1 MAHPVDVLHT
11 YVSLRA
17 RPCLYPDARLPAARR
32 PYVLQ
37 GQWLLPLRVSAA
49 AVDDGV
55 VDTPAWP
62 QSLRAWLQATAAAPM
77 EARVPVLAVGSNA
90 YPRQLVDKFALR
102 RPRDATVVV
111 EPCRLADAAVV
122 FCPRLSQPGY
132 VPVTL
137 MPRPGVALQTWLQW
151 LTADQLEIISATEGP
166 RYALVECGETTV
178 VAADG
183 DRVVPRVFGWL
194 ADQSLQ
200 LDGAPLSAAPAE
212 AEQRLLARLWRACGP
227 DGLAWGACRLPP
239 DQDLHACVQ
248 DFLARRALPI
258 RLPSDWPASK
268 WHTVERDA
276 PGFSARLFP
285 R

>member
-1 MAHPVDVLHT
+1 MSHPVDVLHT

-49 AVDDGV
+49 SVDDGV
-55 VDTPAWP
+55 VDTPAGLE
-62 QSLRAWLQATAAAPM
+62 SLRAWLQATDAALM
-77 EARVPVLAVGSNA
+77 EARVPVLAVGSNT

-111 EPCRLADAAVV
+111 ESCRLADAAVV
-122 FCPRLSQPGY
+122 FCPWLSQPGY

-137 MPRPGVALQTWLQW
+137 MPRPGVTLHTWLQW

-166 RYALVECGETTV
+166 RYALVECGDTTV
-178 VAADG
+178 VADDG

-194 ADQSLQ
+194 ADQYLQ
-200 LDGAPLSAAPAE
+200 LDGAPLSAAPAW
-212 AEQRLLARLWRACGP
+212 AEQTLLARLWRACGLSSLVW
-227 DGLAWGACRLPP
+227 DGCRLPP
-239 DQDLHACVQ
+239 DPDLDACVR
-248 DFLARRALPI
+248 DFLAPRALPN

-268 WHTVERDA
+268 WRTVERDA
-276 PGFSARLFP
+276 PGFSAPLFP